1 MSFCLSREEL
11 EKLIAVE
18 IEKNDDLEED
28 KNLAL
33 RIDNAGN
40 WWDALV
46 GFTYF
51 LSKIFEK
58 RLKEG
63 ETTDTLLGK
72 LDKIWRLPDSLW
84 LVFQEFEEDFIKYA
98 LSYERSPALSLEDEL
113 IHLQDKLSRYDY
125 G

>member
-11 EKLIAVE
+11 EKLIAIE
-18 IEKNDDLEED
+18 IEKYDDLEED

-33 RIDNAGN
+33 RIESARN
-40 WWDALV
+40 WEDDLI

-63 ETTDTLLGK
+63 ETTDTR
-72 LDKIWRLPDSLW
+72 WPDS
-84 LVFQEFEEDFIKYA
+84 
-98 LSYERSPALSLEDEL
+98 R
-113 IHLQDKLSRYDY
+113 
-125 G
+125 